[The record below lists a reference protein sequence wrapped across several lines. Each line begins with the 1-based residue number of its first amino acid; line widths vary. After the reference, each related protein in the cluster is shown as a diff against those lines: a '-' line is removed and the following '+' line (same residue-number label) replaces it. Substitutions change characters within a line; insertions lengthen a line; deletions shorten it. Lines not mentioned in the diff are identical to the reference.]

1 MAPGIA
7 APRIA
12 PIYYVCPRA
21 PDHTLVF
28 FKNNESATCG
38 FNIVLFGMVQDM
50 RPNVGDEPNSWRTV
64 SRHPSSRQK

>member
-12 PIYYVCPRA
+12 PIYYVCPRV

>member
-1 MAPGIA
+1 MASGIA

-12 PIYYVCPRA
+12 PIYYVYPRV

-38 FNIVLFGMVQDM
+38 FNIVLFGMVRDM
-50 RPNVGDEPNSWRTV
+50 RPNVGDGRDLWRTV
-64 SRHPSSRQK
+64 SRHPSSRHK

>member
-12 PIYYVCPRA
+12 PICYVCPE
-21 PDHTLVF
+21 PLTIPLF

-38 FNIVLFGMVQDM
+38 FNIVLFGMVRDM
-50 RPNVGDEPNSWRTV
+50 RPNVGDEPNS
-64 SRHPSSRQK
+64 

>member
-12 PIYYVCPRA
+12 PIYYVCTRA

-28 FKNNESATCG
+28 FINNESATCG
-38 FNIVLFGMVQDM
+38 FNIVLFGMVRDM
-50 RPNVGDEPNSWRTV
+50 RPNVGDEHDSRRTV
-64 SRHPSSRQK
+64 SRHPSARQK

>member
-1 MAPGIA
+1 MASGIA

-12 PIYYVCPRA
+12 PIYYVCPRTS
-21 PDHTLVF
+21 DHTLF

-50 RPNVGDEPNSWRTV
+50 RPNVGDGRDLWRTV
-64 SRHPSSRQK
+64 SLHTSSRQK